1 MKGFVY
7 MNCTES
13 NETKNKNIISELID
27 YVEIF
32 VFSACAVLLIF
43 SFFFRVCKVD
53 GPSMNQTLIHGE
65 VLITTNVFY
74 TPEQFDII
82 VFHQTDESRTRYN
95 EPIVKRVI
103 ATGNH
108 YVKIDFNNSLV
119 YVSEDAIFD
128 EKDLINEQEYA
139 YLDIGRWRMN
149 GTLETYVPEGKLFV
163 LGDNRNHSAD
173 SRSQDIGLVDTRRV
187 LGRVIL
193 RLFPIDRITLFD

>member
-1 MKGFVY
+1 
-7 MNCTES
+7 MN
-13 NETKNKNIISELID
+13 NEVNNNQPTTSKPKNIIAELID

-32 VFSACAVLLIF
+32 IFSTCAVLLIF
-43 SFFFRVCKVD
+43 SFFIRVCKVD

-74 TPEQFDII
+74 EPEQFDII
-82 VFHQTDESRTRYN
+82 VFHQTSEQTDRYN

-119 YVSEDAIFD
+119 FVSEDAIFD
-128 EKDLINEQEYA
+128 AEDLINEQEYA

-149 GTLETYVPEGKLFV
+149 GVLETYVPDGKLFV
-163 LGDNRNHSAD
+163 MGDNRNNSAD
-173 SRSQDIGLVDTRRV
+173 SRSHDIGLVDTRRV
-187 LGRVIL
+187 LGKVIL
-193 RLFPIDRITLFD
+193 RIFPLEKFTFFS

>member
-1 MKGFVY
+1 
-7 MNCTES
+7 MNITES
-13 NETKNKNIISELID
+13 NESKNKNILAELID

-65 VLITTNVFY
+65 VLITTNIFY
-74 TPEQFDII
+74 KPEQFDII
-82 VFHQTDESRTRYN
+82 VFHQTDEAKISYN

-103 ATGNH
+103 ATENH
-108 YVKIDFNNSLV
+108 YVKIDYNNSLV

-128 EKDLINEQEYA
+128 ENDLIDEQEYA
-139 YLDIGRWRMN
+139 YLDIGKWRMN

-163 LGDNRNHSAD
+163 MGDNRNHSAD
-173 SRSQDIGLVDTRRV
+173 SRSQEIGLVDTRRV
-187 LGRVIL
+187 LGKVIL
-193 RLFPIDRITLFD
+193 RLFPINKITLFN

>member
-1 MKGFVY
+1 
-7 MNCTES
+7 MN
-13 NETKNKNIISELID
+13 NEVNNNQPTTSKPKNIIAELID

-32 VFSACAVLLIF
+32 IFSTCAVLLIF
-43 SFFFRVCKVD
+43 SFFIRVCKVD

-74 TPEQFDII
+74 KPEQFDII
-82 VFHQTDESRTRYN
+82 VFHQTSEQTDRYN

-128 EKDLINEQEYA
+128 AEDLINEQDYA

-149 GTLETYVPEGKLFV
+149 GVLETYVPDGKLFV
-163 LGDNRNHSAD
+163 MGDNRNNSAD
-173 SRSQDIGLVDTRRV
+173 SRSHDIGLVDTRRV
-187 LGRVIL
+187 LGKVIL
-193 RLFPIDRITLFD
+193 RIFPLEKFTFFS

>member
-1 MKGFVY
+1 
-7 MNCTES
+7 MN
-13 NETKNKNIISELID
+13 NEVNNNQPTTSKPKNIIAELID

-32 VFSACAVLLIF
+32 IFSTCAVLLIF
-43 SFFFRVCKVD
+43 SFFIRVCKVD

-65 VLITTNVFY
+65 VLITTNAFY
-74 TPEQFDII
+74 EPEQFDII
-82 VFHQTDESRTRYN
+82 VFHQTNEQTDRYN

-128 EKDLINEQEYA
+128 AEDLINEQEYA

-149 GTLETYVPEGKLFV
+149 GVLETYVPDGKLFV
-163 LGDNRNHSAD
+163 MGDNRNNSAD
-173 SRSQDIGLVDTRRV
+173 SRSHDIGLVDTRRV
-187 LGRVIL
+187 LGKVIL
-193 RLFPIDRITLFD
+193 RIFPLEKFTFFS